1 VSVAV
6 QPERILH
13 ELADLWVS
21 LGTEQSTGVL
31 RACTM
36 TLIVAVDNSA
46 DAAAAESTL
55 AELMHEHPSRA
66 IVLKLEESKKE
77 MLEARVFAQC
87 WMPFGG
93 RQQICCEQVEIAASC
108 DRLAGVTPVVLGIIV
123 PDLPVVLW
131 SRSARILEFPE
142 FHQLFPLVHKLIVD
156 SAQLGEPLEALQRV
170 QALRSERRHVADLAW
185 TRLTRWR
192 ELIANAFA
200 EPGCRGRLRD
210 AARITIFHAGANPPS
225 AAYYLGAWL
234 LPALSGPEKQTIEFR
249 AAESGDDPVRGV
261 EIAAS
266 AWKASFHLSD
276 ATATVDFDGAH
287 SKVALDSL
295 SEYNLLREEL
305 SILEKDPVFDRVL
318 ETAVQL
324 AKSRPR

>member
-1 VSVAV
+1 MSSAV
-6 QPERILH
+6 LPERILH
-13 ELADLWVS
+13 ELAGLWVS
-21 LGTEQSTGVL
+21 LGTEQSAGVL

-46 DAAAAESTL
+46 DAAAAESIL

-77 MLEARVFAQC
+77 LLDARVFAQC

-93 RQQICCEQVEIAASC
+93 RQQICCEQVEISASC
-108 DRLAGVTPVVLGIIV
+108 DRLAGVTPVVLGITV

-142 FHQLFPLVHKLIVD
+142 FHHLCPLVQKIIVD
-156 SAQLGEPLEALQRV
+156 SAQLGEPAAALRRV
-170 QALRSERRHVADLAW
+170 QTLGSERRDVADLAW

-200 EPGCRGRLRD
+200 EPGRLGRLRD
-210 AARITIFHAGANPPS
+210 ATRITIFHAGPNPPS
-225 AAYYLGAWL
+225 AAYYIGAWL
-234 LPALSGPEKQTIEFR
+234 LPAIGGPEKTAIEFR
-249 AAESGDDPVRGV
+249 AAETGDDPVRGV
-261 EIAAS
+261 EIAAP
-266 AWKASFHLSD
+266 AWKASFHLLD
-276 ATATVDFDGAH
+276 ATATVDFDGAQ
-287 SKVALDSL
+287 SKVVLDSL

-305 SILEKDPVFDRVL
+305 SILEKDSVFDRVL
-318 ETAVQL
+318 EAAARLT
-324 AKSRPR
+324 KSGAR